1 MTETIAA
8 YASPDIEKAVA
19 MGTKTKART
28 ITVTMRP
35 NKDVPRFLKKLDFA
49 QKKAR
54 QNSIQ
59 FD

>member
-1 MTETIAA
+1 MTEANVT

-28 ITVTMRP
+28 ITVTMRS
-35 NKDVPRFLKKLDFA
+35 NKDVPRFLNKLYSAQEKAKK
-49 QKKAR
+49 
-54 QNSIQ
+54 NSIQ